1 MNKILYIGL
10 LATSL
15 FFMTSCEKDNEV
27 TEAET
32 STEQTQLTLRVND
45 KDVLSTDVKGLYCH
59 DTLTLDHDKILIAG
73 VSNTGYYF
81 SEFAE
86 LESFSLELN
95 QFIFAYFLLE
105 IDGEIKTDEFFISY
119 VDLEDGQGPIYI
131 GAGFEL
137 SDQESN
143 FKLKDLGENKLSGT
157 FEGPIYNIGNIDFDT
172 SVSEILESQTEIGH
186 YQLSFETEDIEECE

>member
-1 MNKILYIGL
+1 MNKIIYIGL
-10 LATSL
+10 LATL
-15 FFMTSCEKDNEV
+15 LCFMTSCEKDNEA

-32 STEQTQLTLRVND
+32 SIEQTQLTLRVNN
-45 KDVLSTDVKGLYCH
+45 KNVLNTDIKGIFCL
-59 DTLTLDHDKILIAG
+59 DTIDNSNFLVAG

-86 LESFSLELN
+86 FDNFSLELN
-95 QFIFAYFLLE
+95 QFIFAYATFE

-137 SDQESN
+137 SDQETN

-157 FEGPIYNIGNIDFDT
+157 FEGTIYKIGDIDFDT
-172 SVSEILESQTEIGH
+172 TVSNILENQTEIGH
-186 YQLSFETEDIEECE
+186 YQLSFETEDIEDCE